1 MILFLPALHIYIFL
15 VLLQVW
21 RLQAALGQQSEIT
34 NYSRQEFERLQ
45 NVILSTLIVSFT
57 VLVHCLKIIN
67 KGRSL
72 LWETVHE
79 WNLFVLCSFLAANA
93 CIFSYCIVQEKVL
106 CRVCFEGDIS
116 VVLLPC
122 RHRILCRYDH
132 LTL

>member
-79 WNLFVLCSFLAANA
+79 WNLFVLCSFLAAMRA
-93 CIFSYCIVQEKVL
+93 YFLIVLYRKKCYVEFALREILVSS
-106 CRVCFEGDIS
+106 CFHVGTVSFAGMI
-116 VVLLPC
+116 
-122 RHRILCRYDH
+122 I
-132 LTL
+132 